1 MCGFTFVTHGE
12 LRLVDHPRQARRM
25 PTFLTPACGLVR
37 GRRGVGS
44 LFPPRGRELHPHVKQ
59 FRHFCVRH
67 ILASICITYVSRQL
81 VAPKSHV
88 GLVLR
93 RVTELVA
100 EFSPSAYTTDTQ
112 PSRVKRIPDHMIG
125 PADDPRWTNAFTVSR
140 DGVEALPLH
149 RVECGI
155 FFVMAHLAPRT
166 GIPYAPRRVG
176 RALEVSPPVCHVAAS
191 CAICIMV

>member
-44 LFPPRGRELHPHVKQ
+44 LFPPRGRALHPHVKQ

-81 VAPKSHV
+81 VAPQSPV

-112 PSRVKRIPDHMIG
+112 LSRVQRIPQI
-125 PADDPRWTNAFTVSR
+125 PAENFQRLFAELSCLGGDAEQHFVSR
-140 DGVEALPLH
+140 FFLAHVPQQLRLP
-149 RVECGI
+149 
-155 FFVMAHLAPRT
+155 
-166 GIPYAPRRVG
+166 
-176 RALEVSPPVCHVAAS
+176 
-191 CAICIMV
+191 